1 MEYGEINRPDED
13 VVLDYAFSGSV
24 VCKALEI
31 RKNGALYGVVE
42 ASSVKVAGTFEGA
55 ADCDEFL
62 AGPGARGRG
71 AVFAG
76 RILVKDGDAEYYQS
90 SRRPSSL
97 RDRPVLAPSVEQA
110 IDRGIAEAIATRP
123 KVSAPPSAEVSVPE
137 VDVNEDEDAPNGGLT
152 ARLAALGVAVTF
164 PEEGPEEEAPAAPSM
179 AAQSSARPAGDEFP
193 QLV

>member
-1 MEYGEINRPDED
+1 MEYGEINRPGED
-13 VVLDYAFSGSV
+13 IVLDYAFSGSV
-24 VCKALEI
+24 VCKTLEI
-31 RKNGALYGVVE
+31 RKDGALYGLVE

-55 ADCDEFL
+55 ADCDEFI

-97 RDRPVLAPSVEQA
+97 RDRPGIAPSVEQA
-110 IDRGIAEAIATRP
+110 IDRGIAEALAARP
-123 KVSAPPSAEVSVPE
+123 KASAAPDDEVSIPE
-137 VDVNEDEDAPNGGLT
+137 VDVNEDAPNGGLT
-152 ARLAALGVAVTF
+152 ARLAAMGVAVTF
-164 PEEGPEEEAPAAPSM
+164 PEESAKEDGPAAPLT
-179 AAQSSARPAGDEFP
+179 AAQSPARPAGDEFP